1 MAMAGLYRRML
12 PSPPAIDFA
21 SSEGKICH
29 IYGLELQQLFLE
41 AIQGG
46 TMEGFYRLISYFQ
59 TQSEPA
65 YCGLA
70 SLSMVLNALAID
82 PGRKWKGPWRWFD
95 ESMLDCCE
103 PLEKVKEKG
112 ISFGK
117 LVCLAHCA
125 GAKVEAFR
133 TNQSTIDDF
142 RKYIIRCS
150 ASEDCHVI
158 SSYHRG
164 AFKQTGTGHFS
175 PIGGYHAGRDMA
187 LILDVARFKYPP
199 HWVPLTLLWEAMDRV
214 DDATGQRRG
223 KGPTFGGLDIKLGG
237 KKYRYQVRFVL
248 VSRPHR
254 EPGLLY
260 TLSCKH
266 ENWVGIAKYL
276 LDEVPKIVK
285 SKDFKDFG
293 EVLTVLF
300 TSLPSNFG
308 EFVKWVAEVR
318 RREDGDHSLSQE
330 EKGRL
335 ALKEEVLRQV
345 QETLLFKHVVTFL
358 SSVNS
363 CCRSMSVLVHK
374 NELPDIAEKVC
385 CQGARILAGKFDSS
399 ERFYCRETCVK
410 CLKANSDK
418 PVTLVSGTVVN
429 GSIEQEVDVL
439 VPSSQIGGCGCGC
452 GPSNCIGIY
461 PAGNDILTVL
471 ILALPKETWSGIRDE
486 KLSRQILGLVT
497 TENLPTL
504 LQEEWY
510 CNCMKDEWKELVNLH
525 CEVLHLRRQLHI
537 LRRCQ
542 ENKKQ
547 MVSPQGSND
556 LVNDG
561 KLLSRDQNLT
571 MKSGILGMTKPG
583 SKLVI
588 SDSEPEGSEPDLKTL
603 SRNR

>member
-21 SSEGKICH
+21 SSEGK
-29 IYGLELQQLFLE
+29 QLFLE

-542 ENKKQ
+542 ENKICNCTKAIYFPSLGCSFLQKQ

-556 LVNDG
+556 L
-561 KLLSRDQNLT
+561 
-571 MKSGILGMTKPG
+571 SGILGMTKPG